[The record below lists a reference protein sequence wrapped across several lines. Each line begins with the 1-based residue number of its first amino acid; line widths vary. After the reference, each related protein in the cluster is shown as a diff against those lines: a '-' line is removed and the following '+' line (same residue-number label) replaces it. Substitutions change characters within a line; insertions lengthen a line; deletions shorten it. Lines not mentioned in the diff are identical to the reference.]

1 MKTKDKLLGL
11 DRPITRRDFVGAT
24 LVGSVE
30 VGGSIPPSSTKSLFT
45 KVRFNFTTPLQ
56 T

>member
-30 VGGSIPPSSTKSLFT
+30 VGGSIPPSSATFK
-45 KVRFNFTTPLQ
+45 Q

>member
-24 LVGSVE
+24 LVGRAVAR
-30 VGGSIPPSSTKSLFT
+30 L
-45 KVRFNFTTPLQ
+45 KV
-56 T
+56 